1 MNFDAST
8 FVKDINDV
16 LELYHIKKHIDHD
29 NYLTTWKEDY
39 IDSLKLMVKRFPEI
53 IVRYL
58 RAVPKDVL
66 YDYYKLIDWDY
77 KKTFWELVADYKIWD
92 LLDES
97 FLDKVL
103 TEDRNLRLILQ
114 QERIVNKFA
123 KYIKVKVMSN
133 RLSAEA

>member
-1 MNFDAST
+1 MDRDRVHYYSQYDMTVGWSLQQIEALLMNFDAST

-29 NYLTTWKEDY
+29 NHLPTWKEDY
-39 IDSLKLMVKRFPEI
+39 IDSLKLMVKSFPEI

-77 KKTFWELVADYKIWD
+77 KKTFWELVADYKILD

-97 FLDKVL
+97 FWTRCLPKIGTCV
-103 TEDRNLRLILQ
+103 
-114 QERIVNKFA
+114 
-123 KYIKVKVMSN
+123 
-133 RLSAEA
+133 